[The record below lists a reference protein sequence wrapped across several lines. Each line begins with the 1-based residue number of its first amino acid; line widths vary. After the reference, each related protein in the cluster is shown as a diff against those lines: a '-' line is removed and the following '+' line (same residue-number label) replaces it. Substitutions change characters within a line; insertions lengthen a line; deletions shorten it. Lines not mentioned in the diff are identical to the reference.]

1 MTTQPYIA
9 TELDREQIVS
19 FCRKWQIKEL
29 ALFGSVLTDEFREDS
44 DIDFLVTFDEPRPDW
59 GPWGSRW
66 SEMKEELQSIV
77 GRRVDLVEKRLVEA
91 SENYIRRRHILSNQQ
106 TIYVAG

>member
-9 TELDREQIVS
+9 TALDQELIAA
-19 FCRKWQIKEL
+19 FCRKWRIKEMS
-29 ALFGSVLTDEFREDS
+29 LFGSVLTDRFRDDS
-44 DIDFLVTFDEPRPDW
+44 DVDFLVTFEDPPPDW

-77 GRRVDLVEKRLVEA
+77 GRNVDLVEKRLVEA
-91 SENYIRRRHILSNQQ
+91 SENYIRRRHILANQQ

>member
-9 TELDREQIVS
+9 TELDRELIAA
-19 FCRKWQIKEL
+19 FCRKWRIKEL
-29 ALFGSVLTDEFREDS
+29 ALFGSVLTDNFREDS
-44 DIDFLVTFDEPRPDW
+44 DIDFLVTFEDPQPDW

-77 GRRVDLVEKRLVEA
+77 GREVDVAEKRLVEA
-91 SENYIRRRHILSNQQ
+91 SENYIRRRHILSKQR